1 MFMAWVVWITGLPG
15 SGKSTV
21 AFAVKQQIPD
31 AVLLQSDKL
40 REFVTPDPKYTGD
53 EREYVYKALVYTAK
67 TVYELG
73 HNVIIDATANWR
85 LWRDLARKII
95 PDYFEVYLKCSIEV
109 CTERERTRKN
119 SHGAPAGIYTKG
131 EQGAPVPGVNVP
143 YEEPLHPELIIDTE
157 TILPDAAADKIVKLV
172 QG

>member
-21 AFAVKQQIPD
+21 AFAVKQKIPD

-40 REFVTPDPKYTGD
+40 REFVIPDPKYTGD

-95 PDYFEVYLKCSIEV
+95 PNYFEVYLKCSIEV
-109 CTERERTRKN
+109 CKERERTRKN
-119 SHGAPAGIYTKG
+119 SHGAPEGIYTKG

-143 YEEPLHPELIIDTE
+143 YEEPLHPELIIDME
-157 TILPDAAADKIVKLV
+157 TILPEEAAEKIVRLV
-172 QG
+172 LG

>member
-1 MFMAWVVWITGLPG
+1 MAWVVWITGLPG
-15 SGKSTV
+15 SGKSTI

-67 TVYELG
+67 TVHELG

-95 PDYFEVYLKCSIEV
+95 PHYFEVYLKCSIEV
-109 CTERERTRKN
+109 CKEREGGRKD
-119 SHGAPAGIYTKG
+119 SHGAPGGIYKKG
-131 EQGAPVPGVNVP
+131 EKGAPVPGVNVP
-143 YEEPLHPELIIDTE
+143 YEEPLNPELIIDTE
-157 TILPDAAADKIVKLV
+157 KISPEEAAEKIVKLV